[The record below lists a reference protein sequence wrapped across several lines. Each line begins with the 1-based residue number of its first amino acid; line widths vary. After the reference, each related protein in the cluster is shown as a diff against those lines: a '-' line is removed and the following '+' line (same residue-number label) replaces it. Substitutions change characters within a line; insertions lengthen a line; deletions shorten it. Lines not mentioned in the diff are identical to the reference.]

1 MGNTDNK
8 IADFGWAEIL
18 AGALAVTVAAL
29 AAPSPAAS
37 AEPVKH
43 AAPIENDDW
52 NFLWLSPAT
61 SQSSAAVEVLETS
74 RASLLPLTAS
84 VVKHQSNPVIADYDS
99 RNEPSQTLNRRIE
112 QMPVGIRF
120 SPPVSGSET
129 VIPSIMMRED
139 NWTMVDIDKVM
150 RVSAY
155 ARGPLDVEDTAQ
167 AQSPTTFP
175 RGLGTGLSVV
185 TSTPIYVGATVK
197 TDRSIYDID
206 ANRFRGAR
214 WSTSV
219 FIGAD
224 TAFGPVSLGTSQD
237 PNGTRGTYLY
247 LGRWF

>member
-1 MGNTDNK
+1 MGNSDNK
-8 IADFGWAEIL
+8 SADFGWAEIL
-18 AGALAVTVAAL
+18 AGALAVSVAAI

-37 AEPVKH
+37 AELVKRP
-43 AAPIENDDW
+43 AQVESDDW
-52 NFLWLSPAT
+52 NFLWLPPT
-61 SQSSAAVEVLETS
+61 PSSSRAAIEILETPS
-74 RASLLPLTAS
+74 SPLVPLSASFAERQTEVAS
-84 VVKHQSNPVIADYDS
+84 TEYDPKKV
-99 RNEPSQTLNRRIE
+99 PSQTLSRRIE
-112 QMPVGIRF
+112 HMPVGIRF
-120 SPPVSGSET
+120 TPPVNGSET

-139 NWTMVDIDKVM
+139 NWTMVDIDRVM

-167 AQSPTTFP
+167 AQTPSTFP

-206 ANRFRGAR
+206 ADRFRGAR

-219 FIGAD
+219 FIGTD
-224 TAFGPVSLGTSQD
+224 TAFGPVSLGASQD
-237 PNGTRGTYLY
+237 PTGARATYLY